1 MKNIILAVVVLLT
14 VSASA
19 QVMKNTLKPTKF
31 GNGILNFKGEDD
43 SWSIKMGARMQLL
56 STNNW
61 LYDDGEVTD
70 HVSAAMVRR
79 YRLKFDGYVYSPKV
93 KYKLELGLSNHD
105 LSGFSAATKY
115 SPRLVLD
122 AVVMWNFAQNWEVW
136 FGQTKLPGN
145 LERVISSANLQL
157 VDRSKL
163 NSEFTLDREFGLQ
176 LRNHHT
182 VGGKF
187 VFREKFAISQGEGR
201 NVTIDNVGGHH
212 VMGRLELLPFG
223 LFESKG
229 DYKGGD
235 LKREKTPKLMIASTY
250 SHNGAARK
258 TKGSQ
263 GVYFVDLDPDHDDTD
278 EDNIY
283 KGVTADVQTIF
294 VDMMFKYKGFSF
306 MGEWAKRDASATA
319 NNLVNEGSGLNLAA
333 GYLLKSNW
341 EFAARYTQ
349 VDVIG
354 FEFNRSIRDQYTIGV
369 SRYVVGHKLKVQSDV
384 TYEDIVEFGYIKN
397 NNRLGF
403 RVQVEIQL

>member
-1 MKNIILAVVVLLT
+1 MKNVILAVVLLFT
-14 VSASA
+14 LSASA
-19 QVMKNTLKPTKF
+19 QIIENTMKPTKF
-31 GNGILNFKGEDD
+31 GNGILNFKGEND

-61 LYDDGEVTD
+61 LYDGGKVSD

-122 AVVMWNFAQNWEVW
+122 AVVMWNFTHNWEVW

-157 VDRSKL
+157 VDRSQL
-163 NSEFTLDREFGLQ
+163 NKEFTLDREFALQ

-182 VGGKF
+182 VGEKF
-187 VFREKFAISQGEGR
+187 VVREKFAVSQGEGR

-235 LKREKTPKLMIASTY
+235 LKREKTPKLMLASTY
-250 SHNGAARK
+250 SYNSAARK

-263 GVYFVDLDPDHDDTD
+263 GVYFVDIDKVINEDDT
-278 EDNIY
+278 EDKYYGI
-283 KGVTADVQTIF
+283 TANVQTLF
-294 VDMMFKYKGFSF
+294 VDMMFKYRGFSF
-306 MGEWAKRDASATA
+306 MGEWAKRDASATVD
-319 NNLVNEGSGLNLAA
+319 NLVNEGSGLNLAT

-341 EFAARYTQ
+341 EIAARYTK
-349 VDVIG
+349 VDVTG
-354 FEFNRSIRDQYTIGV
+354 YKFNRSDRNQYTVGL
-369 SRYVVGHKLKVQSDV
+369 SRYVVGHKLKVQTDV
-384 TYEDIVEFGYIKN
+384 TYEDIVEFGKIKN

>member
-1 MKNIILAVVVLLT
+1 MKKIILAVTLLLT

-19 QVMKNTLKPTKF
+19 QVIENTMKPTKF
-31 GNGILNFKGEDD
+31 GNGILNFTGEDN

-61 LYDDGEVTD
+61 LYDDGNVSD
-70 HVSAAMVRR
+70 HISAAMVRR
-79 YRLKFDGYVYSPKV
+79 YRLKFDGFVYSPKV
-93 KYKLELGLSNHD
+93 RYKLELGLSNHD

-122 AVVMWNFAQNWEVW
+122 AVVMWNFAKNWEVW

-157 VDRSKL
+157 VDRSRL
-163 NSEFTLDREFGLQ
+163 NSEFTLDREFALQ

-182 VGGKF
+182 IGDKF
-187 VFREKFAISQGEGR
+187 VMREKFAVSGGEGR

-235 LKREKTPKLMIASTY
+235 LKREKTPKLMLASTY

-263 GVYFVDLDPDHDDTD
+263 GVYFVDLDPDHGDVDP
-278 EDNIY
+278 DNIY
-283 KGVTADVQTIF
+283 KGITADVQTLF
-294 VDMMFKYKGFSF
+294 VDMMFKYRGFSF

-319 NNLVNEGSGLNLAA
+319 DNLVNEGAGLNLAT
-333 GYLLKSNW
+333 GYLFKSNW
-341 EFAARYTQ
+341 EVAARYTQ
-349 VDVIG
+349 VDVTGYKHI
-354 FEFNRSIRDQYTIGV
+354 RSIRDQYTVGV
-369 SRYVVGHKLKVQSDV
+369 SRYVVGHKLKVQSDI
-384 TYEDIVEFGYIKN
+384 TYEDRAEFAAIKN

-403 RVQVEIQL
+403 RIQVEIQL

>member
-1 MKNIILAVVVLLT
+1 MKKIILAVTLLLT

-19 QVMKNTLKPTKF
+19 QVIENTMKPTKF
-31 GNGILNFKGEDD
+31 GNGILNFTGEDN

-61 LYDDGEVTD
+61 LYDDGNVSD
-70 HVSAAMVRR
+70 HISAAMVRR
-79 YRLKFDGYVYSPKV
+79 YRLKFDGFVYSPKV
-93 KYKLELGLSNHD
+93 RYKLELGLSNHD

-122 AVVMWNFAQNWEVW
+122 AVVMWNFAKNWEVW

-157 VDRSKL
+157 VDRSRL
-163 NSEFTLDREFGLQ
+163 NSEFTLDREFALQ

-182 VGGKF
+182 IGDKF
-187 VFREKFAISQGEGR
+187 VMREKFAVSGGEGR

-235 LKREKTPKLMIASTY
+235 LKREKTPKLMLASTY

-263 GVYFVDLDPDHDDTD
+263 GVYFVDLDSDHGDVDP
-278 EDNIY
+278 DNIY
-283 KGVTADVQTIF
+283 KGITADVQTLF
-294 VDMMFKYKGFSF
+294 VDMMFKYRGFSF

-319 NNLVNEGSGLNLAA
+319 DNLVNEGAGLNLAT
-333 GYLLKSNW
+333 GYLFKSNW
-341 EFAARYTQ
+341 EVAARYTQ
-349 VDVIG
+349 VDVTGYKHI
-354 FEFNRSIRDQYTIGV
+354 RSIRDQYTVGV
-369 SRYVVGHKLKVQSDV
+369 SRYVVGHKLKVQSDI
-384 TYEDIVEFGYIKN
+384 TYEDRAEFAAIKN

-403 RVQVEIQL
+403 RIQVEIQL